1 MRRITFILA
10 ARLRSLSGFSSFTL
24 TLAFA
29 ALTFTCIVSQTVIPL
44 RAQEQGQGQAAAP
57 GAPAA
62 APATAPANAVPVGP
76 DEVVLTVGDVKV
88 TAAEFEKVLVALPPQ
103 FGGTVNSMGKRGFA
117 EQYANLR
124 GMAMEGEKRQIDQ
137 TESFQQMMAFQRILQ
152 LAQVTLNQL
161 ATAGTV
167 IQTGEITEYYES
179 HQAEFEQLNLRG
191 IFVSFQSGAAPAGNP
206 PQPGG
211 GQVGSANQR
220 TEAEARAKAESL
232 MSRIRAGGDMA
243 TLARTDSDH
252 PSFAKSGDF
261 GFVSRSQFAPEI
273 GNAVF
278 ALEPNQVSEPLRD
291 SNGFFLFRVEEKR
304 IQPQEEA
311 QAGIRSNLRQQKL
324 GNVLDKVRS
333 DYPITFNP
341 RYFSESAPTGA
352 APPVSPAQ

>member
-1 MRRITFILA
+1 LA
-10 ARLRSLSGFSSFTL
+10 ARLRSRSSFRSFTL
-24 TLAFA
+24 TLALAAATFA
-29 ALTFTCIVSQTVIPL
+29 CIVSQSVIPL
-44 RAQEQGQGQAAAP
+44 RAQEQGQAAAS

-62 APATAPANAVPVGP
+62 APATTPATTPANAAPVGP
-76 DEVVLTVGDVKV
+76 DEVVLTVGDVEV

-103 FGGTVNSMGKRGFA
+103 FAGTASSMGKRGFA

-137 TESFQQMMAFQRILQ
+137 SENFQQMMAFQRMLQ

-179 HQAEFEQLNLRG
+179 NQPEFAQLKLRG
-191 IFVSFQSGAAPAGNP
+191 IFVSFQTAGTP
-206 PQPGG
+206 SQPGG
-211 GQVGSANQR
+211 GQAGAAKPQR

-232 MSRIRAGGDMA
+232 RSRIQAGGEME

-261 GFVSRSQFAPEI
+261 GFVSRNQFAPEI

-278 ALEPNQVSEPLRD
+278 ALEPNVVSEPLRD
-291 SNGFFLFRVEEKR
+291 PGGFFLFRVEGNR
-304 IQPQEEA
+304 IQPLEEA
-311 QAGIRSNLRQQKL
+311 QANIRSNLRQQKL
-324 GNVLDKVRS
+324 GNVLAKVRS

-341 RYFSESAPTGA
+341 RYFPESAPAGA
-352 APPVSPAQ
+352 ATPATPVSPAQ

>member
-24 TLAFA
+24 ALAVATLA
-29 ALTFTCIVSQTVIPL
+29 CVVSQAVIPL

-57 GAPAA
+57 GAPSA
-62 APATAPANAVPVGP
+62 APATAPENATPVGP

-137 TESFQQMMAFQRILQ
+137 TESFQEMMAFQRILQ

-179 HQAEFEQLNLRG
+179 HQAEFEQFKLRG
-191 IFVSFQSGAAPAGNP
+191 IFVSFQSGAAPAGSP

-211 GQVGSANQR
+211 GQVGSAKPQR

-232 MSRIRAGGDMA
+232 INRIRAGGDMA

-261 GFVSRSQFAPEI
+261 GFVNRSQFAPEI

-278 ALEPNQVSEPLRD
+278 ALEPNQMSEPLRD
-291 SNGFFLFRVEEKR
+291 PGGFFLFRVEEKR
-304 IQPQEEA
+304 VQPLEEA

-324 GNVLDKVRS
+324 GDVLAKVRS
-333 DYPITFNP
+333 DYPVTFNP
-341 RYFSESAPTGA
+341 RYFPESAPA
-352 APPVSPAQ
+352 SAPPPVSPAQ